1 MVKRKTNNNEGPG
14 LLIEVSHMTRQI
26 ILKRKRLL
34 REGGHRSLSALT
46 FRGGKSWL
54 AGAMKAPN
62 ANPWDAAHEM
72 ANRLKSEFGEQ
83 VYVEPDGKPG
93 RYHELMSS
101 SGSGGTVSGSS
112 LHPGSID
119 FGMGS
124 SHSSNSPLNHIGIG
138 NSGRLVGAGPQP
150 PNPNDFLPR
159 HSHGV
164 GASAMNSSGVT
175 PDTGSRAPSTTFP
188 TLATVAGWNDLPE
201 MTRAM
206 MEVEAA
212 QLSQSGFHHV
222 AGIEVVD
229 DVSRLLMLARQPNLS
244 KTLKRFLNSE
254 RAQLVA

>member
-1 MVKRKTNNNEGPG
+1 MVKHKAKNNEGPG

-34 REGGHRSLSALT
+34 REGGHRSLAALT

-101 SGSGGTVSGSS
+101 DSGGTVSGSN
-112 LHPGSID
+112 LHPGSMD
-119 FGMGS
+119 FGMGN
-124 SHSSNSPLNHIGIG
+124 SHASNFPLSHIGIS
-138 NSGRLVGAGPQP
+138 NSGRSVGAGPQP

-159 HSHGV
+159 HSHGI
-164 GASAMNSSGVT
+164 GASVDPRGVN
-175 PDTGSRAPSTTFP
+175 PDTASRAPSTTFP

-244 KTLKRFLNSE
+244 KALKRFLNSE